1 MHELIINYEIELSDL
16 RFGAVVGQGGFG
28 TVYQGRWKSK
38 GIDVALK
45 RVNLPPEECDAK
57 VMAELGE
64 HPNIISFFGFARS
77 HPDIIIV
84 TAFAKNGSLYDYLH
98 KKGET
103 PMQQQSLTWAK
114 QIAYGMAYMHKLE
127 LVHRDLKSSNILF
140 TNDMTAQIC
149 DFGTSRTLKE
159 TTFASKAAG
168 TLRWMAPEVAEETAI
183 NKTCDVFSFSLV
195 VWELIEHKI
204 PFHDCPSQVKASM
217 KIISGERPPISPDW
231 PKYLANLIRESWSP
245 NPHVRPSFADIV
257 TSLDNKTFFKRYL

>member
-1 MHELIINYEIELSDL
+1 MY
-16 RFGAVVGQGGFG
+16 RGK
-28 TVYQGRWKSK
+28 WKSK

-57 VMAELGE
+57 IMAELGE
-64 HPNIISFFGFARS
+64 HPNIISFFGFARN

-98 KKGET
+98 KKGEKPT
-103 PMQQQSLTWAK
+103 QQQSLTWAK

-159 TTFASKAAG
+159 TTIASKVAG
-168 TLRWMAPEVAEETAI
+168 TLRWMAPEVAADTAI
-183 NKTCDVFSFSLV
+183 SKMCDVFSFSLV

-204 PFHDCPSQVKASM
+204 PFHHYSSQIKVSM
-217 KIISGERPPISPDW
+217 QILNGERPLFSAAW
-231 PKYLANLIRESWSP
+231 PKYLSDLIRESWSP
-245 NPHVRPSFADIV
+245 NPHARPSFADIV
-257 TSLDNKTFFKRYL
+257 TSLDNETFFKR